1 MLIPSPDV
9 ATYDLK
15 PEMSAVEV
23 TDAIIES
30 IENRSHELI
39 VVNFA
44 NGDMV
49 GHTGN
54 FEAAVKAVETLDACI
69 ARVEQAVLAAGGQA
83 LVTAD
88 HGNCEQMHDHDT
100 EQPHTQHTTEPV
112 PLFYIGP
119 HGRKFREAPG
129 VLADIAPTILD
140 LMAIPKPSA
149 MTGESLLSA

>member
-69 ARVEQAVLAAGGQA
+69 ARVSKL
-83 LVTAD
+83 
-88 HGNCEQMHDHDT
+88 CW
-100 EQPHTQHTTEPV
+100 QPVVRP
-112 PLFYIGP
+112 
-119 HGRKFREAPG
+119 
-129 VLADIAPTILD
+129 
-140 LMAIPKPSA
+140 
-149 MTGESLLSA
+149 

>member
-1 MLIPSPDV
+1 
-9 ATYDLK
+9 
-15 PEMSAVEV
+15 MSAVEV

-69 ARVEQAVLAAGGQA
+69 ARVEEAVLAATVRPDNSRSWQLRTNARSRYG
-83 LVTAD
+83 TAPYTAH
-88 HGNCEQMHDHDT
+88 HGTGAIVLHRKARTRVQRGARST
-100 EQPHTQHTTEPV
+100 
-112 PLFYIGP
+112 
-119 HGRKFREAPG
+119 GRYRAHHP
-129 VLADIAPTILD
+129 
-140 LMAIPKPSA
+140 
-149 MTGESLLSA
+149 

>member
-1 MLIPSPDV
+1 
-9 ATYDLK
+9 
-15 PEMSAVEV
+15 MSAVEV

-112 PLFYIGP
+112 PLFYIGT